1 MSDKVKI
8 PNVQDLKQK
17 LESLIQEIDT
27 LMNYAPLGK
36 IWHQQDPFWM
46 ADMIYRVECLHD
58 ALENGNPYDMDNL

>member
-17 LESLIQEIDT
+17 LESLIQEVDT

-36 IWHQQDPFWM
+36 VWHQQDPFWM
-46 ADMIYRVECLHD
+46 ADMVYRVECLHD
-58 ALENGNPYDMDNL
+58 VLESQNPYDME